1 VGTKSNE
8 TMRADKQY
16 GTVDSEVHPT
26 GGSDF
31 RGSVSRNVNVE
42 KSKVLNALAF
52 VLMFV
57 SWTATCAVFGGALHT
72 TKITPASGTGIV
84 AQSFTLTYYYNH
96 VVSTI
101 PGFGTMSTSYSS
113 WEGPCQNKCLT
124 GGQGLVAMS
133 VFAFLTLMFS
143 LALIVLRMMNREHMI
158 PMIGERKDRYFRAE
172 LFAAFMTTFFF
183 FLMSVIWGGTCY
195 NCTVSA
201 GVVTSASATG
211 FAFVCVCEFF
221 MISVCVLLYFIRKE
235 ELGQTEETSRL
246 HGAGY
251 QTSDIA
257 AAKDT
262 GSENFP
268 SAMPSKASTAGK

>member
-1 VGTKSNE
+1 
-8 TMRADKQY
+8 MRSDKQY
-16 GTVDSEVHPT
+16 GTVDSEVHAT
-26 GGSDF
+26 GGTDYRS
-31 RGSVSRNVNVE
+31 SISRNVNVE
-42 KSKVLNALAF
+42 KAKVLNALAF

-72 TKITPASGTGIV
+72 TKTTPPLIIPQPMQGYT
-84 AQSFTLTYYYNH
+84 FTWYYNH
-96 VVSTI
+96 VVASSGGVTQS
-101 PGFGTMSTSYSS
+101 MSYSS
-113 WEGPCQNKCLT
+113 MDSVCKDKCLS
-124 GGQGLVAMS
+124 GGQGLVAMA

-143 LALIVLRMMNREHMI
+143 LTLIVLRMMNREYMI

-172 LFAAFMTTFFF
+172 LLAAFMSTFFF

-195 NCTVSA
+195 NCTASA
-201 GVVTSASATG
+201 ASVTSASATG

-251 QTSDIA
+251 QTSDPAA
-257 AAKDT
+257 AAKDPT
-262 GSENFP
+262 SENFP